1 MTIKQHTDPAHDAN
15 HAQSAGHADHGRH
28 AEDVDRA
35 SASRASTDA
44 NAAGDRAP
52 TQVAQAAPV
61 ALVTGGARRIGR
73 AIALGLARA
82 GWDVAVHFRA
92 SEAEAH
98 AVVAD
103 IAALGRRAVA
113 LQCDLAD
120 EAAVRQLLPRAAA
133 ALGAVRCVVNNA
145 SLFDYDSAAD
155 FTPARLDAHM
165 RANVAAPVLLAQAL
179 HAAGAD
185 DGSADDAGAGAA
197 PKVVINLLDQKLYN
211 LNPDFLSYTLSKAA
225 LQAAT
230 TMLAQALAPRVR
242 VVGIAPGITMVSG
255 DQDAAG
261 FAAAH
266 RQTPLG
272 RSSTPDDI
280 AASVVYVAGARAL
293 TGTTLLVDGGQ
304 HLMPLAR
311 DVMFLTK

>member
-1 MTIKQHTDPAHDAN
+1 MTIKQHTDN
-15 HAQSAGHADHGRH
+15 
-28 AEDVDRA
+28 
-35 SASRASTDA
+35 
-44 NAAGDRAP
+44 
-52 TQVAQAAPV
+52 AQASPAAAATQAPASV

-73 AIALGLARA
+73 AIALALARA

-92 SEAEAH
+92 SEAEARE
-98 AVVAD
+98 VVAA

-155 FTPARLDAHM
+155 FRPGKLDLHM

-179 HAAGAD
+179 HAAHAAD
-185 DGSADDAGAGAA
+185 AA
-197 PKVVINLLDQKLYN
+197 PAVVINLLDQKLYN

-230 TMLAQALAPRVR
+230 TMLAQALAPQVR

-255 DQDAAG
+255 DQDQAG
-261 FAAAH
+261 FDLAH
-266 RQTPLG
+266 QQTPLG

-280 AASVVYVAGARAL
+280 AASVVYVAGARAI

-311 DVMFLTK
+311 DVMFLAK